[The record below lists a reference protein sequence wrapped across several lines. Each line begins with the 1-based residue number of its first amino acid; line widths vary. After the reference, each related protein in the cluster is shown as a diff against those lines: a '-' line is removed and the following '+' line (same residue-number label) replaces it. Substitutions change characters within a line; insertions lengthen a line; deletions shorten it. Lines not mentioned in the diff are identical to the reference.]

1 MLSGTRNVCVCLIS
15 PGGRAP
21 GGSFSSMSFITSDDA
36 PVCISRLDPTPD
48 PKCIS
53 PTDHSVLPLEHLT
66 GILSKTELPTC
77 SPHCSSPQSSWRMTT
92 FFSIFGP
99 KSLESPLTPLSHFVF
114 SLSSSPLESTFQM
127 HLECDH
133 FSSFP
138 CPTLLG
144 PPPSVT
150 LTIAVASDGVFQ
162 ILCFSEVTSCCSACP
177 DSTPTLS
184 SPLLF
189 LRHSGHTPTQG
200 PCTAVSCARKSP
212 PSLICLAHPSSP

>member
-1 MLSGTRNVCVCLIS
+1 MPSFELLSYLLSLPLSCSCHMLSSTRDVCVCLIP

-21 GGSFSSMSFITSDDA
+21 GGSFSSMSVITSDDA
-36 PVCISRLDPTPD
+36 HVCISRLDPTPD

-77 SPHCSSPQSSWRMTT
+77 SPHCSSPQSSRWMTI

-99 KSLESPLTPLSHFVF
+99 KSLESPLIPLSHFIF

-127 HLECDH
+127 HQESDY

-138 CPTLLG
+138 CPTLLWA
-144 PPPSVT
+144 T
-150 LTIAVASDGVFQ
+150 TICHSDNRRS
-162 ILCFSEVTSCCSACP
+162 LRWS
-177 DSTPTLS
+177 LS
-184 SPLLF
+184 D
-189 LRHSGHTPTQG
+189 
-200 PCTAVSCARKSP
+200 
-212 PSLICLAHPSSP
+212 PSLL